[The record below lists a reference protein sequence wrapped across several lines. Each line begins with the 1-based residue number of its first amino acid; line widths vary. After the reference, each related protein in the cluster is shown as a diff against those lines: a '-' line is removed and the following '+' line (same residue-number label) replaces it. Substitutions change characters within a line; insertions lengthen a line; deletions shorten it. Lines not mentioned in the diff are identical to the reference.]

1 MDKLSASEALFGF
14 MGWLTSLE
22 TPVTFSGHHE
32 AGIGA
37 QLVGEYCKANG
48 LAEPREG
55 WYLNLVQPSTSR
67 PTKRAVDLGWVC
79 AKCGCSN
86 IESDLLC
93 GFCNTPRPSD

>member
-32 AGIGA
+32 ASIGA
-37 QLVGEYCKANG
+37 KLVDEYCKANG

-55 WYLNLVQPSTSR
+55 WYLNLVQPSASR
-67 PTKRAVDLGWVC
+67 PTPHTLDGAH
-79 AKCGCSN
+79 
-86 IESDLLC
+86 
-93 GFCNTPRPSD
+93 TPKK